1 MTMLRSD
8 AVAEAADRSIIR
20 DGTRSDTTD
29 RSNRLRRLLCVI
41 FVCAGGRVEFR
52 LGGAWK
58 SGRGVPDPW
67 RRNVVVWRRKA
78 GAENKR
84 ETVEHATTL
93 LTTPATPAARRVGD
107 SRRAAGADEAVATDT
122 HHERRPDT
130 QAGLCP

>member
-29 RSNRLRRLLCVI
+29 PSNRLRRLLCVI

-67 RRNVVVWRRKA
+67 RRI
-78 GAENKR
+78 
-84 ETVEHATTL
+84 H
-93 LTTPATPAARRVGD
+93 
-107 SRRAAGADEAVATDT
+107 
-122 HHERRPDT
+122 T
-130 QAGLCP
+130 QARSSRYLPWSAAALFPSPHSPSFAPSDV